1 MESVSKK
8 KRKVAAEVF
17 AEKVGF
23 RHGWKSRPNGGDEW

>member
-1 MESVSKK
+1 MESVPKK

-23 RHGWKSRPNGGDEW
+23 RHGVEE